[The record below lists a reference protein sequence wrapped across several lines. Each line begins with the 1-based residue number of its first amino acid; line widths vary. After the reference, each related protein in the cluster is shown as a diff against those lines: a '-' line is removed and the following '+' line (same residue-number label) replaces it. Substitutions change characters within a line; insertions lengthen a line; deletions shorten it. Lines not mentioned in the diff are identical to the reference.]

1 LRITRV
7 MLAAAV
13 LVSAAAIP
21 SYAPA
26 QVESTPIPM
35 TGKPNFSSMQ
45 FLIGT
50 WSCSIKSA
58 RRPAP
63 YITTSTYAMNPNGWY
78 IDEKSLTPPMKWF
91 ASQTNLAA
99 YDKIT
104 YDPTTH
110 RWVDVTYDNQGGYGL
125 SFASGWNGNKIVW
138 HDVSFAPTSDIKSQ
152 TDTTVTKVSSTKMTW
167 SSSFTEAKTGRV
179 VAVTGLCTKHASAM

>member
-1 LRITRV
+1 MRNSRFLV
-7 MLAAAV
+7 ALAV
-13 LVSAAAIP
+13 LVAAALP

-35 TGKPNFSSMQ
+35 PGKPNFSSMQ
-45 FLIGT
+45 FMIGT

-63 YITTSTYAMNPNGWY
+63 YAVTSTYTMDPSGVWIN
-78 IDEKSLTPPMKWF
+78 ETSTTKPMKWF
-91 ASQTNLAA
+91 ASQTALVA

-104 YDPTTH
+104 YDETTH
-110 RWVDVTYDNQGGYGL
+110 RWVDVNYDKQGGYGL
-125 SFASGWNGNKIVW
+125 SFASGWNGNDIVW

-152 TDTTVTKVSSTKMTW
+152 TDTTVTKVSNTKMT
-167 SSSFTEAKTGRV
+167 STSSFTEAKTGRV
-179 VAVTGLCTKHASAM
+179 VAVTGVCTKH